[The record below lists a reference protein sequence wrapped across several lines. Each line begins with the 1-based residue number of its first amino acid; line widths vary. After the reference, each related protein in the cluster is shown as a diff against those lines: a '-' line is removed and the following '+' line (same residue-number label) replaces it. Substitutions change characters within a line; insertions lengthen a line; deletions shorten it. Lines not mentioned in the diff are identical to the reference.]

1 MDHSYTN
8 SSEEV
13 TSTLH
18 ALCRQEETAYRITAN
33 YLTALP
39 PRHSKIAKRRAKCR
53 AAMVTWCITVVDYL
67 EFDRDTVV
75 TALSFLDRFLDTKQG
90 QACLTTPRQFKIAG
104 MTCLYTAIKA
114 HEPEAIEPEL
124 VVELSG
130 NLCDTKDIECMER
143 TILAALQWRVN
154 PPTALAF
161 CRILLDSVVPSCLV
175 SRKDRAALLD
185 LAQVQTE
192 LAVSDPRL
200 ITTPPSTLALAS
212 IFNALESKQSA
223 METLDDLSQ
232 LFLVALGSSNHLD
245 MDDVFDVQDILD
257 DIIRTHN
264 SSNNDEEEQ
273 LEQEASPELDEE
285 YDSPASS
292 SPSVTPA
299 DKSSKNNKDE
309 PTHTPINVS
318 PSALRYKA
326 AEAA

>member
-1 MDHSYTN
+1 MDHSYSN

-13 TSTLH
+13 TSTLE
-18 ALCRQEETAYRITAN
+18 ALCRQEETSYRITAN
-33 YLTALP
+33 YLTELP
-39 PRHSKIAKRRAKCR
+39 PRHSKVAKRRAKCR

-75 TALSFLDRFLDTKQG
+75 TALSFLDRFLETTQG

-130 NLCDTKDIECMER
+130 NLCDIEDIEAMER
-143 TILAALQWRVN
+143 TLLSALQWRVN

-175 SRKDRAALLD
+175 SREDCASLLD

-200 ITTPPSTLALAS
+200 IGTPPSTLALAS

-232 LFLVALGSSNHLD
+232 LFFVALGSSNHLD
-245 MDDVFDVQDILD
+245 MDAVFDVQDILD

-264 SSNNDEEEQ
+264 STAAEEEDEEEPVVEEEHDSPISVAKTSSNKKNDEEH
-273 LEQEASPELDEE
+273 
-285 YDSPASS
+285 
-292 SPSVTPA
+292 
-299 DKSSKNNKDE
+299 K
-309 PTHTPINVS
+309 HTPINVS